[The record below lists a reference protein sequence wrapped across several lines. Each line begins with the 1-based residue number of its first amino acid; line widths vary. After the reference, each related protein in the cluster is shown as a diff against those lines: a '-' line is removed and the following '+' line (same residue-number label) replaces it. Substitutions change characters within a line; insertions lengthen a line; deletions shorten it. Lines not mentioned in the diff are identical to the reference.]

1 MRRCI
6 STYHHRAER
15 PHEKSHAE
23 RGQRQQQRYP
33 LVGSGEEQLAYRDG
47 EKAVGDEIEPLQG
60 VADRCRGD
68 RAHSSVIG

>member
-1 MRRCI
+1 MRRRI
-6 STYHHRAER
+6 SPQHHGAER
-15 PHEKSHAE
+15 PNEKSHAE

-47 EKAVGDEIEPLQG
+47 EKAVGNEIEPLQG
-60 VADRCRGD
+60 IANRCCGD